1 MSRFRLPARVAPSP
15 AAEEPGLQ
23 NSAARLRSSREVQ
36 SRILAERRAPEAGLP
51 AGETVGADLSN
62 LATSHLAEA
71 ALAGKRAVEGG
82 APSPVSLPPGAPAD
96 VVAKPR
102 KEELVV
108 LFRLPLA
115 TERRLE
121 QIPGADEVTAAY
133 MLRAF
138 AKEARAELRRLLAE
152 DDLAPHVDEAKRI
165 FAMPATD
172 MAVGEAMTVYA
183 QGSAIRA
190 MHAALGDPWQ
200 IEPRATIVGAFLAA
214 IASRLIEARRVR

>member
-36 SRILAERRAPEAGLP
+36 SRILAERRAPEKGGTDAS
-51 AGETVGADLSN
+51 VGAQLSSMP
-62 LATSHLAEA
+62 TVHLAEPEF
-71 ALAGKRAVEGG
+71 AGKREGERRQPQSS
-82 APSPVSLPPGAPAD
+82 ASPAECAASGLAN
-96 VVAKPR
+96 PR
-102 KEELVV
+102 KEKLVV
-108 LFRLPLA
+108 LFRLPLS
-115 TERRLE
+115 TERQLE
-121 QIPGADEVTAAY
+121 QIRGAGEVTPAY

-138 AKEARAELRRLLAE
+138 AKDARAELRRLSAE
-152 DDLAPHVDEAKRI
+152 EELIPHAGEARRI
-165 FAMPATD
+165 FAMSAKD
-172 MAVGEAMTVYA
+172 LAVGEPMTVYA

>member
-51 AGETVGADLSN
+51 AENIEAQLPA
-62 LATSHLAEA
+62 LPTSPLAEA
-71 ALAGKRAVEGG
+71 GLAGKREGERRQPQSS
-82 APSPVSLPPGAPAD
+82 ASPAEWAASGL
-96 VVAKPR
+96 AKPR
-102 KEELVV
+102 KEKLVV

-115 TERRLE
+115 AEKQLE
-121 QIPGADEVTAAY
+121 QIPGAGEVTPAY

-152 DDLAPHVDEAKRI
+152 VDLAPHVDEARRI
-165 FAMPATD
+165 FAMAATD
-172 MAVGEAMTVYA
+172 MAVGEPMTVYA
-183 QGSAIRA
+183 QSSAIRA
-190 MHAALGDPWQ
+190 MHAALDDPWL

-214 IASRLIEARRVR
+214 IASQLIEARRVR

>member
-36 SRILAERRAPEAGLP
+36 SRILAERRGPEAGLAAESIEAQLP
-51 AGETVGADLSN
+51 SLP
-62 LATSHLAEA
+62 TSPLAEA
-71 ALAGKRAVEGG
+71 KLAGKREGERDQP
-82 APSPVSLPPGAPAD
+82 PSPALPLDAPAG
-96 VVAKPR
+96 VLTKPQ
-102 KEELVV
+102 KEKLVV

-121 QIPGADEVTAAY
+121 QIPGAEEVTPAY

-138 AKEARAELRRLLAE
+138 AKEARAELRRLSAE
-152 DDLAPHVDEAKRI
+152 EDLTPHLDEARRI
-165 FAMPATD
+165 FAMAATD

-214 IASRLIEARRVR
+214 VASRLIAARRVR

>member
-51 AGETVGADLSN
+51 VENIEAQLPDLP
-62 LATSHLAEA
+62 TSPLAEA
-71 ALAGKRAVEGG
+71 KLAGKREGERDQP
-82 APSPVSLPPGAPAD
+82 PSPALPLDAPAG
-96 VVAKPR
+96 VLTKPQ
-102 KEELVV
+102 KEKLVV

-121 QIPGADEVTAAY
+121 QIPGAEEVTPAY

-138 AKEARAELRRLLAE
+138 AKEARAELRRLSAE
-152 DDLAPHVDEAKRI
+152 EDLTPHLDEARRI
-165 FAMPATD
+165 FAMAATD

>member
-51 AGETVGADLSN
+51 AENIEAQLPDLP
-62 LATSHLAEA
+62 TSPLAEA
-71 ALAGKRAVEGG
+71 GLVEKREGERDQP
-82 APSPVSLPPGAPAD
+82 PSQALPPEASAG
-96 VVAKPR
+96 VVSKPR
-102 KEELVV
+102 KEKLVV
-108 LFRLPLA
+108 LFRLPLM

-121 QIPGADEVTAAY
+121 QIPGADEVTPAY

-138 AKEARAELRRLLAE
+138 AKEARAELRRLLPEE
-152 DDLAPHVDEAKRI
+152 DINAHADEARRI
-165 FAMPATD
+165 FAMSATD

-183 QGSAIRA
+183 QASAIRA

>member
-51 AGETVGADLSN
+51 AGNIEAQLPDLP
-62 LATSHLAEA
+62 TSPLAEA
-71 ALAGKRAVEGG
+71 VIAGKREGERDHP
-82 APSPVSLPPGAPAD
+82 PSPALQPDAPAG
-96 VVAKPR
+96 VVSKPR
-102 KEELVV
+102 KEKLVV

-115 TERRLE
+115 TERRLK
-121 QIPGADEVTAAY
+121 QIPGAGEVTSAY

-152 DDLAPHVDEAKRI
+152 EDINAHADEARRI
-165 FAMPATD
+165 FAMSATD

-183 QGSAIRA
+183 HGSAIRS

-214 IASRLIEARRVR
+214 IASRLIEARRVG

>member
-36 SRILAERRAPEAGLP
+36 SRILAERRVPEKG
-51 AGETVGADLSN
+51 GTDETVGTQRSSMPTA
-62 LATSHLAEA
+62 HLADPEF
-71 ALAGKRAVEGG
+71 AGKREGESG
-82 APSPVSLPPGAPAD
+82 QPQSSASPAEWAASGLSKPS
-96 VVAKPR
+96 
-102 KEELVV
+102 KEKLVV

-115 TERRLE
+115 AETQLE
-121 QIPGADEVTAAY
+121 QIPGAGEVTSAY

-152 DDLAPHVDEAKRI
+152 DDLAPHVAEARRI
-165 FAMPATD
+165 FAMAASD
-172 MAVGEAMTVYA
+172 MAVGEPMTVYA
-183 QGSAIRA
+183 QSSAIRA
-190 MHAALGDPWQ
+190 MHAVLDDPWL

-214 IASRLIEARRVR
+214 IASQLIEARRVR

>member
-36 SRILAERRAPEAGLP
+36 SRILAERRAPEAGPAAETAGTELP
-51 AGETVGADLSN
+51 D
-62 LATSHLAEA
+62 LATSHSAEA
-71 ALAGKRAVEGG
+71 ALAGKREGEG
-82 APSPVSLPPGAPAD
+82 DQPSPLSMPPGAPAA
-96 VVAKPR
+96 VVSKPR
-102 KEELVV
+102 KEKLVV

-121 QIPGADEVTAAY
+121 LIPGAGEVTSAY

-138 AKEARAELRRLLAE
+138 AKEARAELRRLSAE
-152 DDLAPHVDEAKRI
+152 KDLTPHIDETTRI
-165 FAMPATD
+165 FAMAATD

-190 MHAALGDPWQ
+190 MHAALCDPWQ
-200 IEPRATIVGAFLAA
+200 IEPRATIVGAFLSA

>member
-36 SRILAERRAPEAGLP
+36 SRILAERRAPEKAGTD
-51 AGETVGADLSN
+51 ESVGAQLSSMPT
-62 LATSHLAEA
+62 AHFAEPES
-71 ALAGKRAVEGG
+71 AGNREGERRQPQSS
-82 APSPVSLPPGAPAD
+82 ASPAEFAGSGL
-96 VVAKPR
+96 AKPR
-102 KEELVV
+102 KEKLVV

-115 TERRLE
+115 AEKQLE
-121 QIPGADEVTAAY
+121 QIPGAGEVTPAY

-152 DDLAPHVDEAKRI
+152 DDLAPHVDEARRI
-165 FAMPATD
+165 FAMAATG
-172 MAVGEAMTVYA
+172 MAVGEPMTAYA
-183 QGSAIRA
+183 QSSAIRA
-190 MHAALGDPWQ
+190 MHAALDDPWL

-214 IASRLIEARRVR
+214 IASQLIEARRVR

>member
-36 SRILAERRAPEAGLP
+36 SRILAERRAPEAGP
-51 AGETVGADLSN
+51 TEETVVAELPD

-71 ALAGKRAVEGG
+71 ALAGKRVGEWGQ
-82 APSPVSLPPGAPAD
+82 PSPPSLPPSAPAG

-102 KEELVV
+102 KEKLVV

-121 QIPGADEVTAAY
+121 KIPGAGEVTSAY

-152 DDLAPHVDEAKRI
+152 EDINAHADEARRI
-165 FAMPATD
+165 FAMAATD

-190 MHAALGDPWQ
+190 MHSALGDPWQ

>member
-36 SRILAERRAPEAGLP
+36 SRILAERRAPETGSA
-51 AGETVGADLSN
+51 AETVGADLSN

-71 ALAGKRAVEGG
+71 AFAGKWEEEGG
-82 APSPVSLPPGAPAD
+82 QPSPVSLPPGAPAD
-96 VVAKPR
+96 VVSKPR
-102 KEELVV
+102 KEKLVV

-121 QIPGADEVTAAY
+121 QIPGADEVTPAY

-152 DDLAPHVDEAKRI
+152 EEIMPHADEARRI

>member
-36 SRILAERRAPEAGLP
+36 SRILAERRAPDKGGTDES
-51 AGETVGADLSN
+51 VGAQLSSMP
-62 LATSHLAEA
+62 TVQLAEPE
-71 ALAGKRAVEGG
+71 LAGKSDGERRQPQSSA
-82 APSPVSLPPGAPAD
+82 SPAECAASGL
-96 VVAKPR
+96 AKPR
-102 KEELVV
+102 KEKLVV

-115 TERRLE
+115 AEKQLE
-121 QIPGADEVTAAY
+121 QIPGAGDVTPAY

-165 FAMPATD
+165 FTMAASD
-172 MAVGEAMTVYA
+172 MAVGEPMTVYA

-190 MHAALGDPWQ
+190 MHAALDDPWL

-214 IASRLIEARRVR
+214 IASQLIEARRVR

>member
-36 SRILAERRAPEAGLP
+36 SRILAERRAPEAGLAAESIEAQLPNLPTSPQAEVGLARRREEERDQPPSPPLPPDAP
-51 AGETVGADLSN
+51 AGVL
-62 LATSHLAEA
+62 
-71 ALAGKRAVEGG
+71 
-82 APSPVSLPPGAPAD
+82 
-96 VVAKPR
+96 AKPR
-102 KEELVV
+102 KEKLVV

-121 QIPGADEVTAAY
+121 QIPGAGEVTSAY

-138 AKEARAELRRLLAE
+138 AKEARAELRRLLVE
-152 DDLAPHVDEAKRI
+152 EEIAPHADEARRI
-165 FAMPATD
+165 FAMAATD

-200 IEPRATIVGAFLAA
+200 IEPRATIVGAFLSA

>member
-36 SRILAERRAPEAGLP
+36 SRILAERRAPEQGGNVECGKAQLP
-51 AGETVGADLSN
+51 DMTTE
-62 LATSHLAEA
+62 HLADPEF
-71 ALAGKRAVEGG
+71 AGKREGERG
-82 APSPVSLPPGAPAD
+82 PPSPTSLPPGAPAG
-96 VVAKPR
+96 VVSKPR
-102 KEELVV
+102 KEKLVV

-115 TERRLE
+115 IEKQLE
-121 QIPGADEVTAAY
+121 QIPGAGDVTPAY

-152 DDLAPHVDEAKRI
+152 EDINAHADEARRI
-165 FAMPATD
+165 FAMSATD
-172 MAVGEAMTVYA
+172 MAVGEPMTVYVQA
-183 QGSAIRA
+183 PAIRA

-200 IEPRATIVGAFLAA
+200 IEPRATIVGAFLTA

>member
-1 MSRFRLPARVAPSP
+1 MSRFRIPARVAPSP

-36 SRILAERRAPEAGLP
+36 SRILAERRAPEAGP
-51 AGETVGADLSN
+51 AAETIGSELSD
-62 LATSHLAEA
+62 LATSRLAEA
-71 ALAGKRAVEGG
+71 ATAGKREGEGG
-82 APSPVSLPPGAPAD
+82 QPSSPPLPPDAPAA
-96 VVAKPR
+96 VLTKPR
-102 KEELVV
+102 KEKLVV

-115 TERRLE
+115 TERRLK
-121 QIPGADEVTAAY
+121 QIPGAGEVTSAY

-152 DDLAPHVDEAKRI
+152 EEIMPHADEARRI
-165 FAMPATD
+165 FAMAATD
-172 MAVGEAMTVYA
+172 LAVGEAMTVYA

-214 IASRLIEARRVR
+214 IASRLIEAQRVR

>member
-36 SRILAERRAPEAGLP
+36 SRILAERRAPEKG
-51 AGETVGADLSN
+51 GTDESVGAQLSN
-62 LATSHLAEA
+62 MPTVHLAEPEF
-71 ALAGKRAVEGG
+71 AGKREGECRQPQSS
-82 APSPVSLPPGAPAD
+82 ASPAECAASGL
-96 VVAKPR
+96 AKPR
-102 KEELVV
+102 KEKLVV

-115 TERRLE
+115 AEKQLE
-121 QIPGADEVTAAY
+121 QIPGAGEVTPAY

-152 DDLAPHVDEAKRI
+152 DDLAPHVDEARRI
-165 FAMPATD
+165 FAMAASD
-172 MAVGEAMTVYA
+172 MAVGEPMTVYA
-183 QGSAIRA
+183 QSSAIRA
-190 MHAALGDPWQ
+190 MHAVLDDPWL

-214 IASRLIEARRVR
+214 IASQLIEARRVR

>member
-36 SRILAERRAPEAGLP
+36 SRILAERRAPEAGLQAENIEAQLP
-51 AGETVGADLSN
+51 ALP
-62 LATSHLAEA
+62 TSPLVEA
-71 ALAGKRAVEGG
+71 GLAGKREGERDQPPSPALPPE
-82 APSPVSLPPGAPAD
+82 APSGVVS
-96 VVAKPR
+96 KPR
-102 KEELVV
+102 KEKLVV
-108 LFRLPLA
+108 LFRLPLM

-121 QIPGADEVTAAY
+121 QIPGADEVTPAY

-152 DDLAPHVDEAKRI
+152 DELRPHVDEAKRI
-165 FAMPATD
+165 FAMAATE
-172 MAVGEAMTVYA
+172 MAVGEPMTVYA
-183 QGSAIRA
+183 QSSAIRA

>member
-51 AGETVGADLSN
+51 ADNIEDQLPDLP
-62 LATSHLAEA
+62 TSPLAEA
-71 ALAGKRAVEGG
+71 GLAGKREGEKDQP
-82 APSPVSLPPGAPAD
+82 PSPPLPPDAPAG
-96 VVAKPR
+96 VLVKPR
-102 KEELVV
+102 KEKLVV

-115 TERRLE
+115 TERLLE
-121 QIPGADEVTAAY
+121 QIPGAEEVTPAY

-152 DDLAPHVDEAKRI
+152 EEIMPHTDEARRI
-165 FAMPATD
+165 FAMAATD